1 MYYKFISAFDSPKS
15 VNTSSKTTTFMVQET
30 GGYYVEAYGPV
41 VRRSD
46 GDPEWSTRN
55 STATDTT
62 SSTSTR
68 TLPTSTSEP
77 ASSEGGLSV
86 GASAGIGVGVAIGFI
101 IFISCT
107 AAAYIIGKRRRKA
120 AAQGPDGLENPP
132 YRNSIPASG
141 QLAEPT
147 GSEYN
152 HGSYRAAVI
161 SCRRWTSPDIGVR
174 RTQIIVQSSFR
185 PLKDRAIMGEL
196 GTHNR
201 QPNK

>member
-1 MYYKFISAFDSPKS
+1 MYYKFTSAFDSPKS

-30 GGYYVEAYGPV
+30 GGYYVEACGPV

-55 STATDTT
+55 STATDTM

-77 ASSEGGLSV
+77 ASSDGGLSV

-101 IFISCT
+101 IFTSCT
-107 AAAYIIGKRRRKA
+107 APAYIIGKRRRKA
-120 AAQGPDGLENPP
+120 AAQGPDGPGNPP

-147 GSEYN
+147 GSEYKPWELPGSGYQLLEMDV
-152 HGSYRAAVI
+152 HGHRSKTDANN
-161 SCRRWTSPDIGVR
+161 
-174 RTQIIVQSSFR
+174 R
-185 PLKDRAIMGEL
+185 PIEL
-196 GTHNR
+196 QASEGQGHYG
-201 QPNK
+201 